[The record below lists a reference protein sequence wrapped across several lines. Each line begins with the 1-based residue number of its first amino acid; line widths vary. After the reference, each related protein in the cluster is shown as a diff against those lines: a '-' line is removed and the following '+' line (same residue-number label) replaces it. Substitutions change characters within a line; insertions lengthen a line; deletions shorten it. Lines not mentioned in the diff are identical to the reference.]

1 MEKTI
6 DDLSSNDALLK
17 IARELNELYVS
28 KKEKLPYSINVINEL
43 HANENANSRIL
54 RGLLQYSHEGNY
66 PIFQSFLE
74 LMSKSADCKL
84 PIIIRKPEFTNE
96 KENRIDLLIKE
107 KKAYA
112 IIIENKI
119 WNAVDQNSQ
128 IERYIDYVHGLGIP
142 QQKIFII
149 YLTRDGIKKI
159 SDISLTEKAKRFLGY
174 SDKNAGRFI
183 CMNFKY
189 DILPWL
195 DELLSSNEIKKEP
208 LLLSAL
214 IQYSDYLKTKC
225 NVHHEDIEIEN
236 ELGKKLMEQLQIQNI
251 QELLKTQKDV
261 NKLGDIVSSAVNNRI
276 LSICENGICESLK
289 TKGYHIRKYDFR
301 YDYFD
306 LEIQIEGWGKC
317 WWAME
322 SDQQSLF
329 SGIWRNPKM
338 SVEEESITMLKEAK
352 VYPEEYIN
360 RNQGYIGWDK
370 HNDYELDD
378 DFWINLELNPTTFVN
393 FIISEIERVK
403 EATKGIKL

>member
-74 LMSKSADCKL
+74 LMSKSADCEL
-84 PIIIRKPEFTNE
+84 PIIIRKPEFTNQ
-96 KENRIDLLIKE
+96 ENWIDLLIKE

-119 WNAVDQNSQ
+119 WNAVDRNSQ

-149 YLTRDGIKKI
+149 YLTCDGKKQI
-159 SDISLTEKAKRFLGY
+159 SAISLTEKAKRFLGY

-195 DELLSSNEIKKEP
+195 DELLRSNEIKKEP

-251 QELLKTQKDV
+251 QELLQTQKDV
-261 NKLGDIVSSAVNNRI
+261 NKLGNIVSSVVNNRI
-276 LSICENGICESLK
+276 QSICENSILNPLEN
-289 TKGYHIRKYDFR
+289 KGFHIITYKFR

-338 SVEEESITMLKEAK
+338 SVPKKYIAMVKK
-352 VYPEEYIN
+352 VYDHSDK
-360 RNQGYIGWDK
+360 GYIGWNWF
-370 HNDYELDD
+370 NDYELDD
-378 DFWINLELNPTTFVN
+378 DFWINLELNPTIFVN